1 MKGDNAVLS
10 ELRGDT
16 ALVEEQ
22 FAKTHDVGVG
32 SSYRIETPSGGT
44 ARLRVIGVY
53 RDPQLL
59 QGTIVPQDLFDRV
72 SAARDPW
79 MIFAATRDGVEADT
93 CEAAPDRSARGHSDR
108 GG

>member
-1 MKGDNAVLS
+1 MNGVAPASFARALPRRLGGGRRTRS
-10 ELRGDT
+10 STASRGDT

-22 FAKTHDVGVG
+22 FSKAHGVGVG
-32 SSYRIETPSGGT
+32 DTFTIETPSGGQ
-44 ARLRVIGVY
+44 AELRVLGIY

-79 MIFAATRDGVEADT
+79 IIFAAT
-93 CEAAPDRSARGHSDR
+93 SARR
-108 GG
+108 